1 MYYVKTCPRS
11 ADDTIASG
19 RWQPGGAVGD
29 ALGSWVCVRV
39 IVRALGRQRGSWCM
53 SAYGCVS
60 ASSLGR
66 AGRQWRQ
73 CVNQEIRL
81 G

>member
-39 IVRALGRQRGSWCM
+39 IVRVLGRQRGSIRVCER
-53 SAYGCVS
+53 VIVR
-60 ASSLGR
+60 ASGQAAEAVRKSR
-66 AGRQWRQ
+66 D
-73 CVNQEIRL
+73 EIRL
-81 G
+81 R